1 MREMRDVHQNPT
13 PLDRASLYLE
23 SLKCGDGAGKVRAA
37 GWHQMVGQMETLLRD
52 AGVRSMTGAELLE
65 ASEFY
70 YPSLA
75 QALCAPL
82 LLVRSCFFDGLMHGI
97 ALAGGLEGQ
106 RRDPKT
112 GAVIQ

>member
-13 PLDRASLYLE
+13 PLDRASLYVE
-23 SLKCGDGAGKVRAA
+23 SLKYGDGAGNLRAV
-37 GWHQMVGQMETLLRD
+37 GWDETVGEMETLLRD
-52 AGVRSMTGAELLE
+52 AGVSMTGTELLE

-70 YPSLA
+70 ERSLA
-75 QALCAPL
+75 QSLCAPL
-82 LLVRSCFFDGLMHGI
+82 LLVRSCFLDGLMHGI

>member
-13 PLDRASLYLE
+13 PLDRASLYVE
-23 SLKCGDGAGKVRAA
+23 SLKYGGGAGKVRAA
-37 GWHQMVGQMETLLRD
+37 GWDETVGQMETLLRD

-65 ASEFY
+65 ALEFY
-70 YPSLA
+70 ERSLVRG
-75 QALCAPL
+75 LCAPL
-82 LLVRSCFFDGLMHGI
+82 LLVRSCFLDGLMHGI